1 MNAQQLLQWIEI
13 LKLCGYGH
21 WEAEAMIQQ
30 HLEGKIPAE
39 LGHHTLPDDDVQF
52 DLGGS
57 D

>member
-1 MNAQQLLQWIEI
+1 MNAQQKLQWIEI

-21 WEAEAMIQQ
+21 WEAEAFIRM
-30 HLEGKIPAE
+30 HLEGPVPVEA
-39 LGHHTLPDDDVQF
+39 GVVDDRETF